1 MMRFFWFDWDDPKG
15 SIFRGAVLFIIEVVL
30 VSAYWMVGWVVDL
43 SYILPSGL
51 LGIVAFG
58 YLAIFLGLLFLAL
71 GVAAWLSR
79 LLRHPRR

>member
-15 SIFRGAVLFIIEVVL
+15 SIFRGAVLLIIEVVL
-30 VSAYWMVGWVVDL
+30 VSAYRMVGSVVDL

-51 LGIVAFG
+51 LGILAFG
-58 YLAIFLGLLFLAL
+58 YLAIFLGLLFRAL